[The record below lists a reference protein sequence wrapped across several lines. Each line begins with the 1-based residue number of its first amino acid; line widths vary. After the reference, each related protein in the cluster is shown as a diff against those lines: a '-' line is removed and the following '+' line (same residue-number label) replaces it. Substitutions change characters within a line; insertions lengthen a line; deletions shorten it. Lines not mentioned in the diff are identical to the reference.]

1 MTPIMTIVYSYFS
14 TKTKTIHYDEAYVVS
29 IAFPSSASGLCGL
42 ILLLLEHGCLGTLD
56 CPTPPFLGY
65 RLPQRITTTTWR
77 RLYTPFLGYR
87 LPQRITTTTWR
98 RLYTPFLGYRLPQR
112 ITTTTWRRLYT
123 PFLGYRL
130 PQRITT
136 TWRRLQSPSPYQRTW
151 GAWADARSHTRAVH
165 ARTRAHLACS
175 CPVCM
180 CVCVRVYT

>member
-14 TKTKTIHYDEAYVVS
+14 TKTKTIHYDDAYVVS

-56 CPTPPFLGY
+56 CPTP
-65 RLPQRITTTTWR
+65 
-77 RLYTPFLGYR
+77 PFLGYR